1 MAVVTTC
8 SDFGAQKIKLC
19 NCFHCFPICLTWS
32 DGTGSLFF
40 ECSVLSQIFHVPLS
54 LPLKGSLIPLHSLPQ
69 GWCHLHIWGYWYFSW
84 HWFQLVLY
92 PVWYFSWSTGAYK
105 LNKQVNRI
113 QPWCN
118 PFPTRNQ
125 SVFPCPVLTAASWA
139 AHTFLGRQVIMAWYS
154 HLFQNFSQFVVI
166 QTVKGFNIVNEA

>member
-113 QPWCN
+113 QPWSN

-139 AHTFLGRQVIMAWYS
+139 THTFLGRQVKWPGIPISFRIFHSLLWSRQSKA
-154 HLFQNFSQFVVI
+154 L
-166 QTVKGFNIVNEA
+166 T